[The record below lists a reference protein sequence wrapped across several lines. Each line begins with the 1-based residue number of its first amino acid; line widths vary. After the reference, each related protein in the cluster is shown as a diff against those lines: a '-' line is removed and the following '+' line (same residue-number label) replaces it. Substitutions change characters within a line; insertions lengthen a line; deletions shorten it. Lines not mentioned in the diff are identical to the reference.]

1 VVFSADHGIA
11 MPRAKGTLYDP
22 GIEVAM
28 LMRWP
33 DGGLQARPPFAPL
46 VSNVDI
52 VPAMLEGLE
61 MPLPETLQGRSLWP
75 LLQGANAP
83 PRAEIFAEKTFH
95 TYYEPMRAVRTA
107 THKYIAN
114 FEISTAVDVPA
125 DVRQSPI
132 YPLMLPGLDRARA
145 YVELYDL
152 TADPWEQTN
161 LAGRPEVAAIEAD
174 LRGRLLQWMR
184 ETDDPLLHSPVASP
198 YYHEALRRLGV

>member
-1 VVFSADHGIA
+1 
-11 MPRAKGTLYDP
+11 
-22 GIEVAM
+22 M

-52 VPAMLEGLE
+52 VPTLLEGLGL
-61 MPLPETLQGRSLWP
+61 PLPDTLQGRSLWP
-75 LLQGANAP
+75 LLHGVRGT

-95 TYYEPMRAVRTA
+95 TYYEPMRAVRTT

-125 DVRQSPI
+125 DVRESPI
-132 YPLMLPGLDRARA
+132 YPLMLPELDRARP

-152 TADPWEQTN
+152 AADPWERTN
-161 LAGRPEVAAIEAD
+161 LAGRPEVAATEAD
-174 LRGRLLQWMR
+174 LRGRLRHWMQ
-184 ETDDPLLHSPVASP
+184 ETADPLLQGPIASP
-198 YYHEALRRLGV
+198 YYHEALRRLAE